1 MKILVNDINTL
12 IGKIEPMRHKIKNLE
27 ILSRQFLRE
36 GDVENA
42 ELHTNLAQD
51 IMKEKVELEIER
63 DKLLAFHEK
72 AVADLKVKQEK
83 EQAEAAEQDNQEA
96 ADGEVQKSDEKE
108 VA

>member
-1 MKILVNDINTL
+1 MKILVNDINIL
-12 IGKIEPMRHKIKNLE
+12 IGKIEPMRHKIKSLE

-63 DKLLAFHEK
+63 DKL
-72 AVADLKVKQEK
+72 
-83 EQAEAAEQDNQEA
+83 
-96 ADGEVQKSDEKE
+96 
-108 VA
+108 

>member
-1 MKILVNDINTL
+1 MKILVNDINIL

-27 ILSRQFLRE
+27 ILSRQFLTE

>member
-1 MKILVNDINTL
+1 MKILVNDINIL
-12 IGKIEPMRHKIKNLE
+12 IGKIEPMRHRIKSLE
-27 ILSRQFLRE
+27 MLSRQFLAE

-42 ELHTNLAQD
+42 ELHTKMAQD

-63 DKLLAFHEK
+63 DKLLEFHEK

-83 EQAEAAEQDNQEA
+83 EQAEAAGQDDQEA
-96 ADGEVQKSDEKE
+96 ADGEVQKSDEKK